1 MIPTVTYFEWASQSF
16 SWKQTTYVYAK
27 NKNSLKILRGNQ
39 NPEIE
44 GQKTQLTKEKEQNNK
59 QRSAKH
65 CTQN

>member
-1 MIPTVTYFEWASQSF
+1 MGT
-16 SWKQTTYVYAK
+16 
-27 NKNSLKILRGNQ
+27 NNSLKILRGNQ